1 MATSIVR
8 AALDEP
14 SQQDLDIDAMIE
26 PDPDD

>member
-8 AALDEP
+8 DALDEP
-14 SQQDLDIDAMIE
+14 SQQDLNMNAIIE